1 MNAQF
6 YIEGKYKFE
15 HTSNRKFGPNFL
27 RCIVP
32 KRMKDNRE

>member
-15 HTSNRKFGPNFL
+15 HTSNRKIQSKFSQMYCAQKNEG
-27 RCIVP
+27 
-32 KRMKDNRE
+32 